1 MFDRKQNSIKQLS
14 FKKKKNKKQTIT
26 NKKSLFPSLSD
37 SGQAVLEAGI
47 GQGQGGE
54 RMAKALKCSAQ
65 EDLSIVAAGS
75 QGVLVCGLP
84 H

>member
-14 FKKKKNKKQTIT
+14 FKKKK
-26 NKKSLFPSLSD
+26 KKSLFPSLSA
-37 SGQAVLEAGI
+37 SGQAVLEAGV

-65 EDLSIVAAGS
+65 EDLSIVAAGG
-75 QGVLVCGLP
+75 QGVLVCSLS